1 MSSVRTSAGPSAP
14 LVRFAAILLTAVVG
28 YAAVDAATTWLREE
42 PSASASGPLTVR
54 GSSVEA
60 QVRSA
65 VRQVRN
71 RHPDVVIDVEGASP
85 SAVRF
90 RVAFSLPDVDP
101 LSRDYNQEISRR
113 IGDSREA
120 TLLLLQTIATQVPS
134 VRGFSAFTDLMFVPT
149 WSRDQILRSRDP
161 QEYRDFDTYT
171 RFVMSAETLSG
182 YSQIKTDG

>member
-1 MSSVRTSAGPSAP
+1 MRTRAGSSAP
-14 LVRFAAILLTAVVG
+14 LVRFAAILLTGVVG
-28 YAAVDAATTWLREE
+28 YAAVDAATTWVREE

-60 QVRSA
+60 QVGSA
-65 VRQVRN
+65 VSQVRE
-71 RHPDVVIDVEGASP
+71 RYPGVTIDVEGASP
-85 SAVRF
+85 SGVRL
-90 RVAFSLPDVDP
+90 RVAFSIPDVDP
-101 LSRDYNQEISRR
+101 LSEEYNRQISRR

-182 YSQIKTDG
+182 YSQL